1 MLGADTFAGYLHD
14 DDDAA
19 PLLDQQVVMS
29 RPAPAGGV
37 SGRGVDLRPC
47 GERVVR

>member
-29 RPAPAGGV
+29 RPAPTGGV
-37 SGRGVDLRPC
+37 SDKGVDLRPC
-47 GERVVR
+47 VERAAR